1 LKSNIIDKVA
11 ELNMKKINTCKR
23 IENHFIAYAT
33 LWCLV
38 AVMLSYCHPLT
49 NRTQVEPS
57 AMDSVILIDSA
68 RENYLNLFAGNAA
81 FAFYKSKGFVPVW
94 LKNKANTMLADS
106 MISLIRSARIF
117 GLLPQDYHLNEIET
131 LLDTTQRIK
140 EPSRIQKLE
149 LLLTDA
155 FLSMAMHLKK
165 GRIDINT
172 FERIH
177 HDDDGSQVTS
187 LEGAIRG
194 KGIRKMLEIHEPPTT
209 QYKQLR
215 AALQAILDS
224 ADFMERKLLL
234 AGSTIDSLEISSK
247 VATLEVNLER
257 LRKEQILIGSY
268 ILVNIPAF
276 RLNIIEGDSTVFES
290 KVIVGSARNKTPL
303 LDSHIKHFTLYPY
316 WQVPRRIAV
325 NEILP
330 HIKEDST
337 YLNTHQY
344 EVINIHGQ
352 MLNPDSI
359 DWNSFSNNNFPVIIR
374 QRQGVHNSLGRVKY
388 AFNNTYNVY
397 LHDTNAPKLFRKD
410 KRSLSHGCIRVEKA
424 KELSY
429 FLLERDSSDIY
440 PEDLDQYYQLQKQL
454 DIKLKKPIRL
464 HVQYLTNEYH
474 DGEVKFYDDIYSY
487 DKPLHRALYAKK
499 LETEIDVLQ

>member
-1 LKSNIIDKVA
+1 
-11 ELNMKKINTCKR
+11 MKKINTCKR
-23 IENHFIAYAT
+23 IENHFFAYAT
-33 LWCLV
+33 LWCIV
-38 AVMLSYCHPLT
+38 AVMLTCCHPLT

-57 AMDSVILIDSA
+57 AMDSVVLLDST

-81 FAFYKSKGFVPVW
+81 FTFYKCQGFVPVW
-94 LKNKANTMLADS
+94 LKNRANTTLADS
-106 MISLIRSARIF
+106 MIHLIRSARIF
-117 GLLPQDYHLNEIET
+117 GLLPQDYHLHEIET
-131 LLDTTQRIK
+131 LLDTTQTIREHTK
-140 EPSRIQKLE
+140 IQKLE

-172 FERIH
+172 FERIL
-177 HDDDGSQVTS
+177 HDDDGSQIMS
-187 LEGAIRG
+187 LEAAIHG
-194 KGIRKMLEIHEPPTT
+194 KGIRKMLELHEPATI

-215 AALQAILDS
+215 SALQAILDS

-234 AGSTIDSLEISSK
+234 AGNTIDSLELSSK

-257 LRKEQILIGSY
+257 LRKEERLSGSY

-276 RLNIIEGDSTVFES
+276 KLNIMENDSPVFES

-303 LDSHIKHFTLYPY
+303 LDSYIKHFTLYPY

-337 YLNTHQY
+337 YLDTHQY
-344 EVINIHGQ
+344 EIIDIHGQ

-359 DWNSFSNNNFPVIIR
+359 DWKSFSNNNFPVIIR
-374 QRQGVHNSLGRVKY
+374 QRQGTHNSLGLVKY

-397 LHDTNAPKLFRKD
+397 LHDTNAPRLFKKD

-429 FLLERDSSDIY
+429 FLLERDSSDVY
-440 PEDLDQYYQLQKQL
+440 AEDLDQYYQLQKQL
-454 DIKLKKPIRL
+454 DIKLRKPIPL
-464 HVQYLTNEYH
+464 HIQYLTNEYH
-474 DGEVKFYDDIYSY
+474 QGEVKFYEDIYSY
-487 DKPLHRALYAKK
+487 DKPLHQALYAKK
-499 LETEIDVLQ
+499 LETELDVLQ